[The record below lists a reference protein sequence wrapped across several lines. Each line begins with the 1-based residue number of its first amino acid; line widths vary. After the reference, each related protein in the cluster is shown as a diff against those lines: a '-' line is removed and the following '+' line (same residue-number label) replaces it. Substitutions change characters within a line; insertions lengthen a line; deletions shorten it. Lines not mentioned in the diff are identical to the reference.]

1 MEIVPGI
8 HQIDGVNG
16 NCFIIVRN
24 GLTLID
30 TGGMPRNSAKIV
42 KYIQDILKRKPSEI
56 KTIVL
61 THFHVD
67 HAGNACDLKKLSGAR
82 VAIHEADA
90 DYVAGRKTQP
100 APRGVKGMIFKILI
114 PLLFGSRTVEPD
126 IKLSDGDTIAG
137 LTSIH
142 TPGHTPGSIC
152 LFDPASKIL
161 FAGDLLRFNGSKIE
175 MGPSSLDSSE
185 VQQSINKIAAIDFDI
200 MLPGHGIPLRPD
212 ASVKVR
218 EFAKRTTRENGFPGK

>member
-8 HQIDGVNG
+8 HQVDGVNG
-16 NCFIIVRN
+16 NCFIIVRD

-30 TGGMPRNSAKIV
+30 TGMPKNSAKIV
-42 KYIQDILKRKPSEI
+42 HYIQDILKREPTDI

-61 THFHVD
+61 THFHID
-67 HAGNACDLKKLSGAR
+67 HVGSASDLKKLSGAK
-82 VAIHEADA
+82 VAIHKKDA

-100 APRGVKGMIFKILI
+100 VPGGAKGMIVKVLM
-114 PLLFGSRTVEPD
+114 PLFFGSRPVEPD
-126 IKLSDGDTIAG
+126 IKLNDGDTIAG
-137 LTSIH
+137 LTTIH

-175 MGPSSLDSSE
+175 MGPLNLDPGA
-185 VQQSINKIAAIDFDI
+185 VQQSINKIAALDFDI
-200 MLPGHGIPLRPD
+200 MLSGHGIPLRPD

-218 EFAKRTTRENGFPGK
+218 EFSKRNTQKNGVPGK

>member
-16 NCFIIVRN
+16 NCFIIVRDE
-24 GLTLID
+24 LTLID
-30 TGGMPRNSAKIV
+30 TGMPRNSEKIV
-42 KYIQDILKRKPSEI
+42 QYIQEVLNRKPSEI

-61 THFHVD
+61 THFHID
-67 HAGNACDLKKLSGAR
+67 HVGDANDLKKLSGAK

-90 DYVAGRKTQP
+90 DYVAGTKTQP
-100 APRGVKGMIFKILI
+100 APRGGMGMIFKVLI
-114 PLLFGSRTVEPD
+114 PLFFKSRPVEPD
-126 IKLSDGDTIAG
+126 IKLKDGDTIAG
-137 LTSIH
+137 LTTIH

-161 FAGDLLRFNGSKIE
+161 FVGDLLRFNGSKIE
-175 MGPSSLDSSE
+175 MGPSSLDTSE
-185 VQQSINKIAAIDFDI
+185 VKQSINKIAAIDFDV
-200 MLPGHGIPLRPD
+200 MLSGHGIPLRPD

-218 EFAKRTTRENGFPGK
+218 EFAKSLP

>member
-8 HQIDGVNG
+8 HQVDGING
-16 NCFIIVRN
+16 NCFIIVRDE
-24 GLTLID
+24 LTLID
-30 TGGMPRNSAKIV
+30 TGMPRNSAKIV

-61 THFHVD
+61 THFHAD
-67 HAGNACDLKKLSGAR
+67 HAGNACDLKKLSGAK

-90 DYVAGRKTQP
+90 DYVNGRKTQP
-100 APRGVKGMIFKILI
+100 VPRGGMGMFFKILMS
-114 PLLFGSRTVEPD
+114 LFFRSRPVEPD
-126 IKLSDGDTIAG
+126 IKLCDRDTIAG
-137 LTSIH
+137 LTTIH

-161 FAGDLLRFNGSKIE
+161 FVGDLLRFNGINIE
-175 MGPSSLDSSE
+175 MGPLPLDTSE

-200 MLPGHGIPLRPD
+200 MLSGHGIPLRPD

-218 EFAKRTTRENGFPGK
+218 EFAKSLP

>member
-1 MEIVPGI
+1 MEVVPGI
-8 HQIDGVNG
+8 HQVDGVNG

-30 TGGMPRNSAKIV
+30 TGGKPRNSAKIV

-100 APRGVKGMIFKILI
+100 VPGGAKGMIVKVLMS
-114 PLLFGSRTVEPD
+114 LFFRSMPVEPD
-126 IKLSDGDTIAG
+126 IKLCDQDTIAG
-137 LTSIH
+137 LTTIH

-152 LFDPASKIL
+152 LFDRSSKIL
-161 FAGDLLRFNGSKIE
+161 FVGDLMRFNGTDIE
-175 MGPSSLDSSE
+175 MGPLNSDTRE
-185 VQQSINKIAAIDFDI
+185 VQKSINKIAAIDFDI
-200 MLPGHGIPLRPD
+200 MLSGHGIPLRPD

-218 EFAKRTTRENGFPGK
+218 EFAKSLP

>member
-8 HQIDGVNG
+8 HQVDGVNG
-16 NCFIIVRN
+16 NCFIIVRDE
-24 GLTLID
+24 LTLID
-30 TGGMPRNSAKIV
+30 TGMPKNSAKIV
-42 KYIQDILKRKPSEI
+42 KYIQDILKRKPSDI

-67 HAGNACDLKKLSGAR
+67 HVGDAFDLKKLSGAK

-100 APRGVKGMIFKILI
+100 VPRGVRGMIIKVLMS
-114 PLLFGSRTVEPD
+114 LFFRSKPVEPD
-126 IKLSDGDTIAG
+126 IKLCDRDIIAG
-137 LTSIH
+137 LATIH

-161 FAGDLLRFNGSKIE
+161 FAGDLLRFNGINIK
-175 MGPSSLDSSE
+175 MGPLPLYPSE
-185 VQQSINKIAAIDFDI
+185 VQKSINKIAAIDFDI
-200 MLPGHGIPLRPD
+200 MLSGHGIPLRPD

-218 EFAKRTTRENGFPGK
+218 EFAKSLP

>member
-8 HQIDGVNG
+8 HQVDGVNG
-16 NCFIIVRN
+16 NCFLIVRDE
-24 GLTLID
+24 LTLID
-30 TGGMPRNSAKIV
+30 TGMPKNSAKIV
-42 KYIQDILKRKPSEI
+42 NYIQDILNREPTDI

-61 THFHVD
+61 THFHID
-67 HAGNACDLKKLSGAR
+67 HVGDASVLKKLSGAK

-90 DYVAGRKTQP
+90 DFVAGRKTQP
-100 APRGVKGMIFKILI
+100 APKGVKGMIMKVLI
-114 PLLFGSRTVEPD
+114 PLLFGSRPVEPD
-126 IKLSDGDTIAG
+126 INLNDGDTIAG
-137 LTSIH
+137 LTIIH

-175 MGPSSLDSSE
+175 MGSSSLDPLE
-185 VQQSINKIAAIDFDI
+185 VQQSINKIAAIDFEI
-200 MLPGHGIPLRPD
+200 MLSGHGIPLRTD

-218 EFAKRTTRENGFPGK
+218 EFAKSLP